1 MKKSDER
8 INQTYKQSP
17 NKNQP
22 KSWKST
28 ETVPSCDTSPTK
40 TKDTNVKQSLSH
52 KKKIPK
58 IAPQNRWMCPT
69 TKQWGIVAVLMKHGN
84 PWHDLTLEFQQQ
96 KMAGKT
102 WLFSNPVSFGKT
114 PFVSLCWWGK
124 GSEDK
129 KDTACCN
136 CSTGRVC
143 RCSPSMLHMLHTSQ
157 SIALT
162 PKTHQHSDLWFDANQ
177 EVQMLS
183 YHRRVGWIRKI
194 GVCAKSG
201 NFAKGIR
208 SEKTDFILSVYK
220 GCGSL
225 TPFPRVSAS
234 TAPNPPSTPT
244 TFTFSPYIS
253 FVCNS
258 PVSNSQ
264 PPNSCGL
271 GLLRPSASF
280 CVGPAKSP
288 SGFPLKKALESTLI
302 SEGGILC
309 WGVGWL

>member
-1 MKKSDER
+1 MDVSNHKAMGNRSSFDETWQPMAR
-8 INQTYKQSP
+8 FNLGVSTA
-17 NKNQP
+17 KNGRKNLTVLKP
-22 KSWKST
+22 RFLWKDAF
-28 ETVPSCDTSPTK
+28 CF
-40 TKDTNVKQSLSH
+40 SLL
-52 KKKIPK
+52 
-58 IAPQNRWMCPT
+58 
-69 TKQWGIVAVLMKHGN
+69 G
-84 PWHDLTLEFQQQ
+84 
-96 KMAGKT
+96 
-102 WLFSNPVSFGKT
+102 
-114 PFVSLCWWGK
+114 GK

-288 SGFPLKKALESTLI
+288 SGFPTNKTLESTLI
-302 SEGGILC
+302 SEGRFS
-309 WGVGWL
+309 VGGCGLTRR